1 MSAPDFSLVLP
12 VHNQADHIAD
22 VLRSFA
28 GVLDRLGRTWEI
40 LPVANACRDDTAEIC
55 AEVATELP
63 QIRVLQLGEGGW
75 GRAVRA
81 GLATARGETLVYT
94 NSARTTPEILTL
106 MLAYATAHPGV
117 ALKANRRVRDS
128 LWRRL
133 GSVIYNLECRALFD
147 LAVWDVNGT
156 PKVFPRSLAKLLE
169 LQANDDMIDVEFV
182 ATCAREGYP
191 LIEVPV
197 LTTTR
202 RGGTSTTNYASALR
216 MYAGA
221 VTLRRRLDRS

>member
-1 MSAPDFSLVLP
+1 MPPPDISLVLP
-12 VHNQADHIAD
+12 VHNQADHVGG

-28 GVLDRLGRTWEI
+28 VVLDRLGRSWEI
-40 LPVANACRDDTAEIC
+40 LPVANACRDDTAAIC
-55 AEVATELP
+55 VAIAAEVP
-63 QIRVLQLGEGGW
+63 QIRVLELTEGGW
-75 GRAVRA
+75 GRAVKA
-81 GLATARGETLVYT
+81 GLAEARGDTLVYT

-106 MLAYATAHPGV
+106 MLAYATAHPDV

-156 PKVFPRSLAKLLE
+156 PKVFPRSLVKLLE
-169 LQANDDMIDVEFV
+169 LQADDDLIDVEFV
-182 ATCAREGYP
+182 AVCARADYP

-197 LTTTR
+197 LTTIR
-202 RGGTSTTNYASALR
+202 HGGKSTTSYASALR

-221 VTLRRRLDRS
+221 VALRRRLDGA